1 MHSLVLALMFK
12 PCCKRWE
19 FQLMNWGESWDICS
33 GICCTQGCI
42 SNKVSPPHCG
52 SYSHCCWLD
61 WLLLV
66 LGSDSMCPLM
76 SVIISVI
83 NHYNETNFYSGFFF
97 FKTEALHE
105 HNIQD
110 ACLWYGTNENKIH
123 EFRSLPTR

>member
-1 MHSLVLALMFK
+1 VGISTDATAEKVGTFVLAYAAH
-12 PCCKRWE
+12 
-19 FQLMNWGESWDICS
+19 S
-33 GICCTQGCI
+33 CI
-42 SNKVSPPHCG
+42 SNKVSPHCG

-83 NHYNETNFYSGFFF
+83 SHYNETNFYSGFFF

-123 EFRSLPTR
+123 EFISLPTL

>member
-1 MHSLVLALMFK
+1 MFK

-42 SNKVSPPHCG
+42 SNKVSPHCG
-52 SYSHCCWLD
+52 SDSHCCWLD

-83 NHYNETNFYSGFFF
+83 SHYNETNFYSGVFF